1 MDFSLLRA
9 LRASVRLTLTTLKR
23 DSKRLQR
30 TSEEVFGTRYALSIC
45 QEAYARAR
53 GFRNWHEAETILKR
67 GGRNPDTPFWKIDS
81 RNDLHEAVFS
91 SIVTADLEMSENG
104 PVCFFGPQENAVL
117 PALCLWTEALSMAE
131 VPGVLLVDTTA
142 PALQDSMM
150 WKSVVALNLESLF
163 DEFRYIDARADN
175 IPLAFSTTSR
185 DWCRSLLLA
194 LPESTYEA
202 LQSCGFAHLLETAID
217 AAGRGATGEN
227 RQVFGDTVRQ
237 VSRALCSA
245 DPGLP
250 PPLLHATIEESANP
264 SLHYDFKSYM
274 AHQRPAEVAQLAEL
288 CRALFNKQFGL
299 GRHLAQETLKRPS
312 IVLFDSNDPASV
324 VLASIVHSQYYWRF
338 VGHELRYRGIN
349 TRPVLFV
356 SDTAVPQV
364 PHFIRNSGASHT
376 CVVNGVAR
384 EAADHW
390 LESESARAS
399 FVFVE
404 GDSFIYSGRRT
415 RFGPVTLTQDS

>member
-30 TSEEVFGTRYALSIC
+30 TSEDVFGTRYTLSIC

-67 GGRNPDTPFWKIDS
+67 GGRNPDTHFWKIVS

-104 PVCFFGPQENAVL
+104 PVCFFGPQEDAAL
-117 PALCLWTEALSMAE
+117 PALCLWIEALSMAE

-142 PALQDSMM
+142 PALQDTTV

-163 DEFRYIDARADN
+163 DEFRYIDARSDN
-175 IPLAFSTTSR
+175 IPLAFSTTSK

-194 LPESTYEA
+194 LPESTCAA

-217 AAGRGATGEN
+217 AVGRDATDDN
-227 RQVFGDTVRQ
+227 CQVFGDTVRQ
-237 VSRALCSA
+237 VSLALCSA

-250 PPLLHATIEESANP
+250 PSLHATIEESSHP
-264 SLHYDFKSYM
+264 SLHYDFKSYV
-274 AHQRPAEVAQLAEL
+274 AHQRPAEVAQLTEL

-299 GRHLAQETLKRPS
+299 GRHLSQETLKRPS

-324 VLASIVHSQYYWRF
+324 VLASVVHSQYYWRF
-338 VGHELRYRGIN
+338 VGPELRYRGIN

-376 CVVNGVAR
+376 CVVNGAAR
-384 EAADHW
+384 EGADHW
-390 LESESARAS
+390 PESESARAS

-404 GDSFIYSGRRT
+404 GDSFIYSGRRA
-415 RFGPVTLTQDS
+415 RFGANTLTQGS